1 MKNLTNQAQRSP
13 EERREIAKK
22 GGTVSGKAK
31 KRKKAMREAAQMILG
46 LKPPEAVQAQLKKM
60 GIRSEDLVNQ
70 TALLVAVLNQAYKG
84 DVRAAEFIR
93 DTAGES
99 PNSTTA
105 SAALEV
111 EDDPL
116 TKSLKEEFGL

>member
-1 MKNLTNQAQRSP
+1 
-13 EERREIAKK
+13 
-22 GGTVSGKAK
+22 
-31 KRKKAMREAAQMILG
+31 MREAAQMILA

-99 PNSTTA
+99 PNSTAA
-105 SAALEV
+105 SAALEA

>member
-22 GGTVSGKAK
+22 GGTVSGKVK
-31 KRKKAMREAAQMILG
+31 KRKKAMREAAQMILA

-99 PNSTTA
+99 PNSTAA
-105 SAALEV
+105 SAALEA